1 MSNQVL
7 GSFTIQRLCMR
18 GPIKT
23 YKCEAQENVEWQVNE
38 DMICD
43 GSGRLRSAYT
53 GANVNNVLNGP
64 D

>member
-1 MSNQVL
+1 
-7 GSFTIQRLCMR
+7 MR